1 MKVVVQRV
9 KEASVWVNDEEVS
22 RISEGLL
29 LLVGFTQGDGD
40 SQIKYLARKIA
51 KLRIFSDELG
61 LLNKSILDIKGQIL
75 SISQFTVYGDA
86 SNGNRPSFTKSLNYD
101 LANQLYEKFN
111 QVLRGE
117 YNIEVFTGVFG
128 EEMNVILNNHG
139 PVTIIIEKND

>member
-1 MKVVVQRV
+1 
-9 KEASVWVNDEEVS
+9 
-22 RISEGLL
+22 
-29 LLVGFTQGDGD
+29 
-40 SQIKYLARKIA
+40 
-51 KLRIFSDELG
+51 
-61 LLNKSILDIKGQIL
+61 LDIKGQIL